1 MSTFARTALSR
12 PVFSLSVLLL
22 MACLHAMSAQAAD
35 PAAGKEK
42 SAVCA
47 ACHGADGNSQTADFP
62 RIAGQHEAYLL
73 QALHDYKSGR
83 RKDPIMGA
91 QVQALSKQDM
101 ADLAAWFASQQGLFV
116 KR

>member
-1 MSTFARTALSR
+1 MSARIVLPRPVLALS
-12 PVFSLSVLLL
+12 VALLP
-22 MACLHAMSAQAAD
+22 AWLHALPAEAAD

-62 RIAGQHEAYLL
+62 RIAGQHEGYLL
-73 QALHDYKSGR
+73 QALHDYKSGK
-83 RKDPIMGA
+83 RKDPIMAA
-91 QVQALSKQDM
+91 QVQALSRQDM